1 MSGDACLDATCSGD
15 SFSRLKTLTWNKG
28 SVGGSV
34 DGNTNGERKQQIR
47 AGYEKCELAVSPQAA
62 ALGACRG
69 SVQTVWDIVI
79 IPTLVRFNSTLSV
92 HKTKRRVQCV

>member
-34 DGNTNGERKQQIR
+34 DGKMGGE
-47 AGYEKCELAVSPQAA
+47 S
-62 ALGACRG
+62 RG
-69 SVQTVWDIVI
+69 KETTD
-79 IPTLVRFNSTLSV
+79 
-92 HKTKRRVQCV
+92 

>member
-69 SVQTVWDIVI
+69 SVQTVGHRHPYFSATQFDS
-79 IPTLVRFNSTLSV
+79 FS
-92 HKTKRRVQCV
+92 Q